1 MKFILEGLTV
11 YFPYDYIYPEQYQYM
26 RELKHALDAK
36 GHCLL
41 EVSRDARMI
50 LGPTLQVLLCTSKYS
65 SIEIRKWLVPAQMPT
80 GTGKTIT
87 LLSLITSYQLAHP
100 EVGKLIYCTRT
111 VPEMEKVLQELKEL
125 VDYRD
130 RCSVFHAL
138 LAML

>member
-1 MKFILEGLTV
+1 
-11 YFPYDYIYPEQYQYM
+11 
-26 RELKHALDAK
+26 
-36 GHCLL
+36 
-41 EVSRDARMI
+41 
-50 LGPTLQVLLCTSKYS
+50 
-65 SIEIRKWLVPAQMPT
+65 MPT

-130 RCSVFHAL
+130 RCSVVHAL
-138 LAML
+138 LAMLHHSTSCEAPIVYSD